1 MTLARQIIL
10 VISLVFLLVLIG
22 VLVQSVLN
30 TRTYLAQQLGSHAQD
45 TATSLALSLGPVLQK
60 QDLAAAQSMV
70 DAIVDRGYYQRI
82 ECLNLSGQTLLKRE
96 FPVVV
101 AGVPPWFTRWIKLE
115 TPERDALIMAGWQ
128 QQGRLQVVSHAGYAY
143 RELWDFTVSTAAW
156 LAGGWLLAVAGIAWL
171 LRLVL
176 APLLAVERQAE
187 AIGRGQFMRLP
198 LIPHTRELGRVV
210 KAMNRMA
217 AQVESI
223 LVEKITALA
232 RVEQEAILDAG
243 SGLPNRAQLET
254 RVNELLRATQHAE
267 GLFAV
272 IRLSALEAYN
282 NEYGYQAGNQALQDV
297 AQSLRTFCAQEFTEQ
312 VAARFAGAEFAL
324 LASGVSGEEIPGVME
339 RLLAALPAQPAALHI
354 GVTDLGHADRA
365 ALFGA
370 TDLAVRAAESKA
382 ARAWYQSAPGA
393 ARSDLPQ
400 GAHAWR
406 GLILQALE
414 YDQFFF
420 NSAAVVDSR
429 SGKLLHREQ
438 LAQLVAPGRS
448 PISAGAFM
456 PMVERLRLAPL
467 VDRALV
473 GQALRWLEE
482 AHKSTHYAVNLSP
495 QSLHDPVFGEW
506 LTQRLLKLG
515 ATTPRLTLEIS
526 AVALQH
532 AEVLRAFM
540 RRLEPTGVTFAI
552 DRVSAPVPQPTAW
565 PGLTLA
571 YMKLDAAYVMGLER
585 QVHIHAHLDALQAFA
600 RGLGIPLIAT
610 GIANQALRDLAIKA
624 GVDGL
629 QGALIDDPHP
639 VS

>member
-10 VISLVFLLVLIG
+10 AISLVFLLVLVG
-22 VLVQSVLN
+22 VFVHGVLN
-30 TRTYLAQQLGSHAQD
+30 TRAYLSQQLGSHAQD

-60 QDLAAAQSMV
+60 QDMAAAQSLV

-82 ECLNLSGQTLLKRE
+82 ECLNLSGHSLLKRE

-101 AGVPPWFTRWIKLE
+101 AGVPSWFTRWIKLE
-115 TPERDALIMAGWQ
+115 TPQREALIMAGWQ

-143 RELWDFTVSTAAW
+143 RELWDFSVSTAAW
-156 LAGGWLLAVAGIAWL
+156 LGGGWLIAVAGIALL

-187 AIGRGQFMRLP
+187 AIGSGQFVL
-198 LIPHTRELGRVV
+198 LQKIPRTRELGRVV

-217 AQVESI
+217 AQVERI
-223 LVEKITALA
+223 LGEKIAALA
-232 RVEQEAILDAG
+232 RVEQEAILDPG
-243 SGLPNRAQLET
+243 SGLPNRQQIET
-254 RVNELLRATQHAE
+254 RLSELLRAAQHAE

-272 IRLSALEAYN
+272 IRLSELEAYN
-282 NEYGYQAGNQALQDV
+282 NEHGYQAGNQALQEV
-297 AQSLRTFCAQEFTEQ
+297 AQSLRAFCASEFTEH
-312 VAARFAGAEFAL
+312 VVARFAGAEFAL
-324 LASGVSGEEIPGVME
+324 LVSGISGEEISAVIE
-339 RLLAALPAQPAALHI
+339 RLLAALPTQPAALHI
-354 GVTDLGHADRA
+354 GVTDLGHADRS

-370 TDLAVRAAESKA
+370 VDLAVRAAQAKA
-382 ARAWYQSAPGA
+382 GRAWHPSAPGA

-406 GLILQALE
+406 DLILQALAQ
-414 YDQFFF
+414 DQFFF

-429 SGKLLHREQ
+429 SGKLLHQEQ
-438 LAQLVAPGRS
+438 LAQLVPPGRS
-448 PISAGAFM
+448 PITAGAFM
-456 PMVERLRLAPL
+456 PMVERLHLAPQ

-473 GQALRWLEE
+473 EQALHWLERAE
-482 AHKSTHYAVNLSP
+482 PSTRYAINLSP
-495 QSLHDPVFGEW
+495 QSLHDPVFSEW
-506 LTQRLLKLG
+506 LTQRLHKLG
-515 ATTPRLTLEIS
+515 AATQRLTLEIS

-532 AEVLRAFM
+532 AEVLRVFM
-540 RRLEPTGVTFAI
+540 RRLEATGVHFAI
-552 DRVSAPVPQPTAW
+552 DRVSAPLPQPTAW

-571 YMKLDAAYVMGLER
+571 YMKLDAAYVMGLEH
-585 QVHIHAHLDALQAFA
+585 QVNIHVHLDALREFA

-629 QGALIDDPHP
+629 QGAVIDVPK
-639 VS
+639 V